1 MYIYYIEM
9 KVTVRLVGGIRPTRP
24 ITPGEIVNLLKD
36 IVGKIYTVEIAP
48 TATVQALADEV
59 DRMSGIDPVSTADEV
74 VMERD
79 QTLEL
84 NKTLEEQNVADGD
97 ELMYRFWLTY

>member
-1 MYIYYIEM
+1 M

-24 ITPGEIVNLLKD
+24 ISPGEIVDLLKN

-59 DRMSGIDPVSTADEV
+59 DRMSGIDPASTADEV

-79 QTLEL
+79 VSLDL
-84 NKTLEEQNVADGD
+84 HKSLEEQDVVEGD
-97 ELMYRFWLTY
+97 ELMYRFWITV

>member
-1 MYIYYIEM
+1 M

-24 ITPGEIVNLLKD
+24 ITPGEIVELLQN
-36 IVGKIYTVEIAP
+36 IVGKIYTVEIDP

-59 DRMSGIDPVSTADEV
+59 DRMSGIDPASTADEV

-79 QTLEL
+79 QVLDL
-84 NKTLEEQNVADGD
+84 NKTLGEQDVVDGD

>member
-1 MYIYYIEM
+1 M

-36 IVGKIYTVEIAP
+36 IVGKVYTVEIDP
-48 TATVQALADEV
+48 GATVQALADEV

-79 QTLEL
+79 KVLDL
-84 NKTLEEQNVADGD
+84 NKSLAEQDVLDGD

>member
-1 MYIYYIEM
+1 M

-24 ITPGEIVNLLKD
+24 ITPDDIVNLLKG
-36 IVGKIYTVEIAP
+36 IVGKVYVIEIAP

-59 DRMSGIDPVSTADEV
+59 DRMSGIDPASTADEV
-74 VMERD
+74 VMEREQVLD
-79 QTLEL
+79 L
-84 NKTLEEQNVADGD
+84 NKTLEEQNVVDGD

>member
-1 MYIYYIEM
+1 M

-24 ITPGEIVNLLKD
+24 ITPDDIVNLLKG
-36 IVGKIYTVEIAP
+36 IVGKVYVIEIAP

-59 DRMSGIDPVSTADEV
+59 DRMSGIDPASTADEV
-74 VMERD
+74 VMEREQVLD
-79 QTLEL
+79 L